1 MKTFLAPL
9 NELSEIESLKE
20 GLKRKKKI
28 YGLSGCIDAGISHL
42 VFGIGEDHPWKLV
55 ITQEDQRA
63 KELYEEFL
71 FFDEEAVYYPA
82 KDLLFYQ
89 SDIRGNALEKDRIL
103 ALAKMV
109 TAERLTIF
117 TTMDAL
123 MNRLPSQT
131 RFLENILHL
140 SVGAEVKLKWLKK
153 TLTTLGFENVTQVEG
168 PGEFAIRGGILDV
181 FSMQEDNPLRVE
193 FWGDEID
200 SLRYFDAVSQKSLE
214 SVEEAYVYPATEL
227 VLTAEEISN
236 GLKKVKKEGK
246 SIYENLRQEMKTEES
261 FHLKTHIEEMEG
273 KEGTDLFLQE
283 VESHLSYFVKD
294 TFSLI
299 QELPEETLIFVEE
312 PAHVEERAKAVFD
325 EFSESMARRVEGGYA
340 LPGQKDMLIS
350 YSEVLKL
357 LSTHPG
363 VLFSALD
370 SPKCSFKPATH
381 FYLHT
386 TSITAYQNNFA
397 LLVKELKAYKKK
409 HYAVILMSAS
419 RTRAKRLADELM
431 DEEVNAFYSE
441 SFSEPLPKGMVLCT
455 VGPLNHGFEYS
466 ECQFAI
472 IAENDLFGNQ
482 KKKKRRKRFAP
493 GDAIKGFG
501 DLNIGDYIVH
511 ESYGL
516 GIYQGMEK
524 IEVDRIM
531 KDYLKISYAKGSN
544 LYIPAT
550 QLDVISKYGAIGGKK
565 PKLNTIGGNE
575 WKNTKSRV
583 KTAVGEVAKELVELY
598 ALRQQDN
605 GFVYGEDTVWQQ
617 EFEESFPYDETE
629 GQLEA
634 IADVKRD
641 MMSTKIMD
649 RLICGDVGYGK
660 TEIAIRAAFK
670 AVQEGKQVVY
680 LCPTTILAQ
689 QHYNNF
695 CQRMK
700 AYPINIE
707 MLSRFRTTAQNK
719 ETVARLKKGEVD
731 IVIGTHRVLSKDVSY
746 KDLGLLIID
755 EEQRFG
761 VTHKEK
767 IKQMK
772 KNIDVLSLSATPIP
786 RTLHMSLVGIRD
798 MSVLDEAPLERT
810 PIQTFVFEQNDEMV
824 REAIERELAR
834 GGQVYYVINRVR
846 TIADVAAKIQ
856 GLVPDC
862 EVAYAHGQMP
872 ESKLEEIMKSFM
884 NKEIDV
890 LVATTIIEIG
900 LDISNVNTIIIHDAD
915 QLGLS
920 QLYQLRGRVGRSNRR
935 AYAFLMYKRDKVLKE
950 VAEKR
955 LAAIREFTDL
965 GSGFKI
971 AMRDLEI
978 RGAGNLLGEAQSG
991 HMDAVG
997 YDLYCKMLS
1006 EAVNL
1011 EKGIETEGDFTTSVD
1026 LDVDAFI
1033 SEKYIPDEMQKLD
1046 IYKRV
1051 AGIWTEEEK
1060 SEMLDELI
1068 DRFGEPPK
1076 AVENLLEISL
1086 LRAAAHKAY
1095 VTDIKQ
1101 KGGVVTISLLP
1112 EGKINPAG
1120 IPQVLEEFSPYLEFK
1135 PQKEAPAFLIHYTR
1149 DSRFPKR
1156 EMISYLR
1163 NLVEKIQEICVEKD
1177 PV

>member
-1 MKTFLAPL
+1 MKTFLNPL
-9 NELSEIESLKE
+9 NSLTEIETLKE
-20 GLKRKKKI
+20 GLQKKHKL
-28 YGLSGCIDAGISHL
+28 YGLTGCIEAGISHL
-42 VFGIGEDHPWKLV
+42 IFGIGEEYPWKLV
-55 ITQEDQRA
+55 VCSDDTRA
-63 KELYEEFL
+63 KELWEEYA
-71 FFDEEAVYYPA
+71 FFYDDGVYYPA

-89 SDIRGNALEKDRIL
+89 SDIHGNALEKDRIL
-103 ALAKMV
+103 ALTKIV
-109 TAERLTIF
+109 TEEKCTVF

-123 MNRLPSQT
+123 MNRQPSMKG
-131 RFLENILHL
+131 FLENILHL
-140 SVGAEVKLKWLKK
+140 SVGKELNLKWMEKK
-153 TLTTLGFENVTQVEG
+153 LRELGFEHVTQVEG
-168 PGEFAIRGGILDV
+168 PGEFSVRGGILDV
-181 FSMQEDNPLRVE
+181 YSMQEENPLRVE
-193 FWGDEID
+193 LWGDEID
-200 SLRYFDAVSQKSLE
+200 SLRFFDVVSQKSLE
-214 SVEEAYVYPATEL
+214 PVEEATIYPATEL
-227 VLTAEEISN
+227 IVSEEEIDE
-236 GLKKVKKEGK
+236 GLARIEKEFK
-246 SIYENLRQEMKTEES
+246 ETYKALRDEMKTEES
-261 FHLKTHIEEMEG
+261 FALKTHVESFVDARDTELFMQEM
-273 KEGTDLFLQE
+273 
-283 VESHLSYFVKD
+283 ESHLTYFVKD

-299 QELPEETLIFVEE
+299 EELPENTLVFVEE
-312 PAHVEERAKAVFD
+312 PAHVENRGKEVFEEFFYGMERRIA
-325 EFSESMARRVEGGYA
+325 S
-340 LPGQKDMLIS
+340 GQAMSRQKEMLIS
-350 YSEVLKL
+350 PEEIRKL
-357 LSTHPG
+357 ISSHAG

-370 SPKCSFKPATH
+370 APKSGFKPVTH

-397 LLVKELKAYKKK
+397 LLVKELKEYKKK
-409 HYAVILMSAS
+409 NYSVVLMSNS
-419 RTRAKRLADELM
+419 RTRAKRLANELM
-431 DEEVNAFYSE
+431 EEGLNAFYSE
-441 SFSEPLPKGMVLCT
+441 NYEEELPRQMVLCT
-455 VGPLNHGFEYS
+455 VGPLQHGFEYS

-472 IAENDLFGNQ
+472 IAENDLFGAQ
-482 KKKKRRKRFAP
+482 RKKRRRKKYK
-493 GDAIKGFG
+493 GDIAINGFS

-511 ESYGL
+511 ENHGL

-524 IEVDRIM
+524 IEVDHVQ
-531 KDYLKISYAKGSN
+531 KDYLKIAYAKGSN

-550 QLDVISKYGAIGGKK
+550 QLDLLSKYGTVGDQK
-565 PKLNTIGGNE
+565 PKLNTLGGVE
-575 WKNTKSRV
+575 WKNTKSKV
-583 KTAVGEVAKELVELY
+583 KTAVGAVAKDLVELY

-617 EFEESFPYDETE
+617 EFEESFPYEETE

-641 MMSTKIMD
+641 MMSSKIMD

-689 QHYNNF
+689 QHYTNF
-695 CQRMK
+695 CNRMK

-707 MLSRFRTTAQNK
+707 MLSRFRTSAQNK
-719 ETVARLKKGEVD
+719 ETVKKLKKGEVD

-772 KNIDVLSLSATPIP
+772 KNVDVLSLSATPIP
-786 RTLHMSLVGIRD
+786 RTLHMSLIGIRD
-798 MSVLDEAPLERT
+798 MSVLDEAPLERM

-824 REAIERELAR
+824 REAIEREMAR

-846 TIADVAAKIQ
+846 QIADVAAKIQ
-856 GLVPDC
+856 TLVPDA
-862 EVAYAHGQMP
+862 EVAYAHGQMT
-872 ESKLEEIMKSFM
+872 ESRLEDIMQSFM

-978 RGAGNLLGEAQSG
+978 RGAGNLLGEEQHG
-991 HMDAVG
+991 HMAAVG

-1006 EAVNL
+1006 EAVNS
-1011 EKGIETEGDFTTSVD
+1011 EKGIESEGDYTTSVD
-1026 LDVDAFI
+1026 LDMDAFI
-1033 SEKYIPDEMQKLD
+1033 PTTYISDEMQKLD
-1046 IYKRV
+1046 IYKRI
-1051 AGIWTEEEK
+1051 AGIENEEEK
-1060 SEMLDELI
+1060 AEMLDELI
-1068 DRFGEPPK
+1068 DRFGEPVK
-1076 AVENLLEISL
+1076 SVENLLEIAL

-1095 VTDIKQ
+1095 ITEIKQ
-1101 KGGVVTISLLP
+1101 KGGLVTLSILP
-1112 EGKINPAG
+1112 DAKIEPSC
-1120 IPQVLEEFSPYLEFK
+1120 IPEMVKKHAPYLEFQAAK
-1135 PQKEAPAFLIHYTR
+1135 DAPAFLLHTTR
-1149 DSRFPKR
+1149 DNRFPKK
-1156 EMISYLR
+1156 ELIAYLKD
-1163 NLVEKIQEICVEKD
+1163 LTAEIVLLQ
-1177 PV
+1177 

>member
-1 MKTFLAPL
+1 MQTFLEPL
-9 NELSEIESLKE
+9 SSLSEIESLKE
-20 GLKRKKKI
+20 GLKKKKKL
-28 YGLSGCIDAGISHL
+28 YGLTGCIEAGISHL
-42 VFGIGEDHPWKLV
+42 VFGIGEGYPWKLV
-55 ITQEDQRA
+55 VCADDARA
-63 KELYEEFL
+63 KELWEEYV
-71 FFDEEAVYYPA
+71 FFDEDAVYYPA

-89 SDIRGNALEKDRIL
+89 SDIHGNALEKDRIL
-103 ALAKMV
+103 ALTKIV
-109 TAERLTIF
+109 TEEKCTIF

-123 MNRLPSQT
+123 LSRQPSQT
-131 RFLENILHL
+131 RFLENIIHL
-140 SVGAEVKLKWLKK
+140 STGAELNLKWMEKK
-153 TLTTLGFENVTQVEG
+153 LRELGFEHVTQVEG
-168 PGEFAIRGGILDV
+168 PGEFSIRGGILDV
-181 FSMQEDNPLRVE
+181 FSMQEENPLRVE
-193 FWGDEID
+193 LWGDEID
-200 SLRYFDAVSQKSLE
+200 SLRFFDVVSQKSLE
-214 SVEEAYVYPATEL
+214 ATEEATIYPATEFIIS
-227 VLTAEEISN
+227 ENEIDD
-236 GLKKVKKEGK
+236 GICRIKKEYK
-246 SIYENLRQEMKTEES
+246 TLYDKLRDDMKTEEA
-261 FHLKTHIEEMEG
+261 FALKTHVESVIESRDTE
-273 KEGTDLFLQE
+273 LFLQE
-283 VESHLSYFVKD
+283 MESHLTYFLPE
-294 TFSLI
+294 TFCLLD
-299 QELPEETLIFVEE
+299 ELPEETLIFVEE
-312 PAHVEERAKAVFD
+312 PSHVEARAKEVYD
-325 EFSESMARRVEGGYA
+325 EFTFGMERRIASGQA
-340 LPGQKDMLIS
+340 LPGQAKMLFSPEEIR
-350 YSEVLKL
+350 KA
-357 LSTHPG
+357 LSAHAG

-370 SPKCSFKPATH
+370 APKSGFKPATH

-397 LLVKELKAYKKK
+397 LLVKELQAYKKK
-409 HYAVILMSAS
+409 HYAVVLMSNS
-419 RTRAKRLADELM
+419 RTRAKRLASELM
-431 DEEVNAFYSE
+431 EEGINAFYSE
-441 SFSEPLPKGMVLCT
+441 NYGEPLPKQMVLCT
-455 VGPLNHGFEYS
+455 VGPLQHGFEYS

-472 IAENDLFGNQ
+472 IAENDLFGAQ
-482 KKKKRRKRFAP
+482 RKKRRRKKYK
-493 GDAIKGFG
+493 GDIAINGFS

-511 ESYGL
+511 ENHGL

-524 IEVDRIM
+524 IEVDHIQ
-531 KDYLKISYAKGSN
+531 KDYLKIAYAKGSN

-550 QLDVISKYGAIGGKK
+550 QLDLLSKYGTVGDKK
-565 PKLNTIGGNE
+565 PKLNTLGGVE
-575 WKNTKSRV
+575 WKNTKSKV
-583 KTAVGEVAKELVELY
+583 KSAVGAVAKDLVELY

-605 GFVYGEDTVWQQ
+605 GFVYGEDTVWQK
-617 EFEESFPYDETE
+617 EFEESFPYEETD

-634 IADVKRD
+634 ISDVKRD

-689 QHYNNF
+689 QHYTNF
-695 CQRMK
+695 CNRMK

-719 ETVARLKKGEVD
+719 ETVKKLKKGEVD

-772 KNIDVLSLSATPIP
+772 KNVDVLSLSATPIP
-786 RTLHMSLVGIRD
+786 RTLHMSLIGIRD
-798 MSVLDEAPLERT
+798 MSVLDEAPLERM

-846 TIADVAAKIQ
+846 QIADVAAKIQ
-856 GLVPDC
+856 TLVPDA
-862 EVAYAHGQMP
+862 EVAYAHGQMT
-872 ESKLEEIMKSFM
+872 ESRLEDIMQSFL

-978 RGAGNLLGEAQSG
+978 RGAGNLLGEEQHG
-991 HMDAVG
+991 HMAAVG

-1006 EAVNL
+1006 EAVNS
-1011 EKGIETEGDFTTSVD
+1011 EKGIEVEGDYTTSID
-1026 LDVDAFI
+1026 LDMDAFI
-1033 SEKYIPDEMQKLD
+1033 PDSYISDEMQKLD
-1046 IYKRV
+1046 IYKRI
-1051 AGIWTEEEK
+1051 AGIENEEEK
-1060 SEMLDELI
+1060 AEMLDELI
-1068 DRFGEPPK
+1068 DRFGEPVK
-1076 AVENLLEISL
+1076 SVENLLEIAL

-1095 VTDIKQ
+1095 ITEIKQ
-1101 KGGVVTISLLP
+1101 KGGLVTISILP
-1112 EGKINPAG
+1112 DAKIDPAC
-1120 IPQVLEEFSPYLEFK
+1120 IPQMVKEHAPYLEFRAA
-1135 PQKEAPAFLIHYTR
+1135 KEAPAFLLHTTR
-1149 DSRFPKR
+1149 DNRFPKKDL
-1156 EMISYLR
+1156 INYLK
-1163 NLVEKIQEICVEKD
+1163 NLLENLTPLQ
-1177 PV
+1177 